1 MELRIRRIN
10 DLENAPR
17 LQNGAYNLEGSEFV
31 DSVNLNGVDLQGANL
46 KDVDVRFATFVGA
59 NLQGANLQGANL
71 KRSVFREAQLS
82 NADLSGANLSFA
94 VLRGANLTGAN
105 LTNANLTGATL
116 TGAILTDAVFTGAI
130 LSDVIGIN
138 PTDAIFTGAIFSNI
152 FTITPRQRPQFH
164 PVPQA
169 RATTLWTQDED
180 CVGQEDPVTMEAI
193 PAGRGFRL
201 EAENRCY
208 DALTLAEMRRLNRP
222 MVGPMSRIPF
232 TQNDIRRINEFRAA
246 NPNIR
251 VTGGKKRRKTKKIR
265 KSKRRRMTI
274 KNRKNYRRMK

>member
-17 LQNGAYNLEGSEFV
+17 LENGAYNLEGAEFV
-31 DSVNLNGVDLQGANL
+31 NFVNLNGVDLQDANL

-94 VLRGANLTGAN
+94 VLRGANLQNANLTGAN
-105 LTNANLTGATL
+105 LTNATLTGANL
-116 TGAILTDAVFTGAI
+116 TGAILTDAVFAGAI
-130 LSDVIGIN
+130 LSDVIGI
-138 PTDAIFTGAIFSNI
+138 A
-152 FTITPRQRPQFH
+152 PRQRTQIQ
-164 PVPQA
+164 PVSQA
-169 RATTLWTQDED
+169 RATTLWIQDED
-180 CVGQEDPVTMEAI
+180 CVGQEDPVTMQAI

-208 DALTLAEMRRLNRP
+208 DALTLAEMRRLNTP

-232 TQNDIRRINEFRAA
+232 TQKDITRINEFRAA

-265 KSKRRRMTI
+265 RSKRRRMI
-274 KNRKNYRRMK
+274 NKNRRNSRRMK